1 MQLSRSTMLT
11 RWSIIVLWAAGMMPL
26 AAQATDWNYR
36 VRPNDN
42 IWDLSSRYLKPS
54 IPWQKLQE
62 YNQVADPLHL
72 PPGMSLHIPID
83 WLRVQPAHASVV
95 AVMGDAHAL
104 LPGQPQ
110 AIAVKPAMS
119 FGYGAHLTT
128 GPDASLTLEFA
139 DRSRVLMHGDSELD
153 LDQMSAYGQT
163 GMVDTRLRLQ
173 HGRVSNDVTPLSGP
187 AAHFSVETP
196 GTISS
201 VRGTHFRI
209 AADAG
214 TKQSQAEVLTGRV
227 DVAGGKGHLLVNK
240 GHGVAVADGS
250 RPGKDH
256 LLLPAPN
263 LHCPEQPLRQQPYA
277 FAWPAQQG
285 AQHYRAQ
292 LAPTARFEVL
302 IQDRRIDEPK
312 IFLPDLPDGDYALR
326 IHGIDEDQ
334 LEGLDAVCT
343 IRIDGHPQPPLVLE
357 PQSDSKVRD
366 TRPSFR
372 WTESQ
377 EIASYAWQLA
387 SDADFSQLLSDQPQI
402 KSGNVRAPQ
411 NLAYGH
417 YYWRIASRDNS
428 GKLGP
433 YSAPLPFELIA
444 EPPAPALD
452 APKHSSH
459 ELSLGWQPGAPGQ
472 HYRVQLARTA
482 DFAKPAVDQTVD
494 EPKLQ
499 IPRPGSG
506 KWLVRVQTIDTDGYA
521 GPWSSTQ
528 TVKLPCAACRIA
540 AAGGGTVLLWLLL

>member
-1 MQLSRSTMLT
+1 MQLSRSPTLT
-11 RWSIIVLWAAGMMPL
+11 RWSIILLCAATMLPL

-36 VRPNDN
+36 VRPSDN
-42 IWDLSSRYLKPS
+42 IWDLSSRYLKPGV
-54 IPWQKLQE
+54 PWQKLQE

-72 PPGMSLHIPID
+72 PPGTTVRIPID
-83 WLRVQPAHASVV
+83 WLRVQPAQASVV
-95 AVMGDAHAL
+95 AVMGDAHAVV
-104 LPGQPQ
+104 PGQSQP
-110 AIAVKPAMS
+110 ITVKPAMS

-139 DRSRVLMHGDSELD
+139 DRSRVLMHADSELD

-173 HGRVSNDVTPLSGP
+173 HGRVSNDVTPLNGP

-209 AADAG
+209 AADSDAR
-214 TKQSQAEVLTGRV
+214 QSRAEVLTGKV
-227 DVAGGKGHLLVNK
+227 DVAGDKRHVLVNK

-250 RPGKDH
+250 RPGKDRE
-256 LLLPAPN
+256 LLPAPTLN
-263 LHCPEQPLRQQPYA
+263 CPEQPLRQLPYA
-277 FAWPAQQG
+277 MAWPAQNG

-292 LAPTARFEVL
+292 LAPTDRFEVL
-302 IQDRRIDEPK
+302 LQDKRIDDPK
-312 IFLPDLPDGDYALR
+312 IYLPDLPDGDYALR
-326 IHGIDEDQ
+326 VHGIDSDQ

-343 IRIDGHPQPPLVLE
+343 IHIDGHPQPPLVLE
-357 PQSDSKVRD
+357 PQWNSKVRG
-366 TRPSFR
+366 TQPSFR

-377 EIASYAWQLA
+377 EIASYAWQMA
-387 SDADFSQLLSDQPQI
+387 ADADFTQPLADQPEV
-402 KSGNVRAPQ
+402 KGGKVRAPQ
-411 NLAYGH
+411 ALPYGH
-417 YYWRIASRDNS
+417 YFWRIASRDNN

-433 YSAPLPFELIA
+433 YSAPIPFELLA
-444 EPPAPALD
+444 ELPAPALD
-452 APKHSSH
+452 APKHSSR

-472 HYRVQLARTA
+472 HYHVQLARTP
-482 DFAKPAVDQTVD
+482 DFAKPEVDQTVD

-521 GPWSSTQ
+521 GPWSATQ
-528 TVKLPCAACRIA
+528 TVKLPCTACRIA